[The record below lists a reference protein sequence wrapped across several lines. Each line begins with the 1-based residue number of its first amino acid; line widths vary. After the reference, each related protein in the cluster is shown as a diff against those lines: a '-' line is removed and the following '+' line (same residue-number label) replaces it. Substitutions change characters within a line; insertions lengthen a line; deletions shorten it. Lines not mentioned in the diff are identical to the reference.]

1 MREKKGSLSF
11 GVRITSLNMILS
23 NSINLPSNFMISPF
37 LTAEYYFILNMYH
50 ILIIHSC
57 VKGHLSYFHSLDS
70 ANETAM
76 NKAEQVSLK

>member
-1 MREKKGSLSF
+1 MKKKKGSLSF

-23 NSINLPSNFMISPF
+23 NSINLPSNFMISLVF
-37 LTAEYYFILNMYH
+37 TAEYYFILNMYH
-50 ILIIHSC
+50 IHSC
-57 VKGHLSYFHSLDS
+57 VKGNLSYFHSLFS